1 MFLMKN
7 KLVLFITGC
16 FALVLSSCLK
26 SEDIT
31 SIELVKNCQI
41 ASFKLSSDSISGLDT
56 VKFTI
61 DQLTGRIFNIDSLPY
76 GTEIEKVYCTI
87 TAASSY
93 ALAGI
98 EVSPY
103 AYPDSTYYLSNLSD
117 SIDFSA
123 PVKFVVHAYDQ
134 VTTKVYMAQVNIH
147 QVVPDSMVWSMYA
160 NPMIGIAVKEQKV
173 VAYDYDGSENY
184 FMYVKPAGSDEP
196 YQLYYAPVSAPKDWQ
211 PLSLTGLPSDGL
223 LISQL
228 TEYDD
233 ALYVPA
239 ANGTL
244 YRSEDGLT
252 WGVVENTPSVKYLLG
267 SVKQGTKQPSALA
280 TIVDQEGTL
289 LFYAMNEDKEWIAGD
304 AVPEEFPLTR
314 FSNLQY
320 AAMYHEYL
328 MTAGGRTANNQVVN
342 TTWATMDGL
351 SWVMMASN
359 NARFT
364 EREGAMVV
372 PYDDKLFLIG
382 GFDASNK
389 ALKDMYQSIDYG
401 ISWSLADSMVVLP
414 ADYEARGFS
423 SILVDKEN
431 FVNIFG
437 GKSSDGSNDL
447 NQLWRGR
454 INRLIP
460 KEE

>member
-1 MFLMKN
+1 MKN

-26 SEDIT
+26 SEDVT
-31 SIELVKNCQI
+31 DIELVKNCQI
-41 ASFKLSSDSISGLDT
+41 SSFKLSSDSISGLDT

-61 DQLTGRIFNIDSLPY
+61 DQLTGRIFNIDSLPF
-76 GTEIEKVYCTI
+76 GTKIEKVVCTI

-93 ALAGI
+93 ALSGI

-103 AYPDSTYYLSNLSD
+103 AYPDSTYYLNNLSD
-117 SIDFSA
+117 SINFSA

-160 NPMIGIAVKEQKV
+160 NPMIGITVKDQKV
-173 VAYDYDGSENY
+173 VTYDYNGSENY
-184 FMYVKPAGSDEP
+184 FMYVKPAESGKP
-196 YQLYYAPVSAPKDWQ
+196 YQLYYAPVSAPKGWQ
-211 PLSLTGLPSDGL
+211 SLSLTGLPSDGL
-223 LISQL
+223 LISQI
-228 TEYDD
+228 TEYNN

-239 ANGTL
+239 TNGTL

-252 WGVVENTPSVKYLLG
+252 WSAVENAPSVKYVLG

-280 TIVDQEGTL
+280 TIVDQEGKL
-289 LFYAMNEDKEWIAGD
+289 AFYAMNESMEWIAGD
-304 AVPEEFPLTR
+304 AVPSGFPVTG

-320 AAMYHEYL
+320 AAMYHD
-328 MTAGGRTANNQVVN
+328 NQVVN
-342 TTWATMDGL
+342 TTWATMDGI
-351 SWVMMASN
+351 SWALMASGDAN
-359 NARFT
+359 FT
-364 EREGAMVV
+364 KREGAMITN
-372 PYDDKLFLIG
+372 YDDKFFLIG
-382 GFDASNK
+382 GIDASNK

-401 ISWSLADSMVVLP
+401 ISWSLIDSMVVLP
-414 ADYEARGFS
+414 TDYAARGFS
-423 SILVDKEN
+423 SIIVDKEN

-437 GKSSDGSNDL
+437 GKISTGSNDL

-460 KEE
+460 KE

>member
-1 MFLMKN
+1 MKN

-26 SEDIT
+26 SEDVT
-31 SIELVKNCQI
+31 DIELVKNCQI
-41 ASFKLSSDSISGLDT
+41 SSFKLSSDSISGLDT

-61 DQLTGRIFNIDSLPY
+61 DQLTGRIFNLDSLPY
-76 GTEIEKVYCTI
+76 GTKVEKVLCTI
-87 TAASSY
+87 TAVSSY
-93 ALAGI
+93 ALSGI

-160 NPMIGIAVKEQKV
+160 NPMIGITVKDQKV
-173 VAYDYDGSENY
+173 VTYDYNGSENY
-184 FMYVKPAGSDEP
+184 FMYVKPAESGKP

-211 PLSLTGLPSDGL
+211 SLSLTGLPSDGL
-223 LISQL
+223 LISQI
-228 TEYDD
+228 TEYNN

-239 ANGTL
+239 TNGTL

-252 WGVVENTPSVKYLLG
+252 WSAVENTPSVKRVLG

-280 TIVDQEGTL
+280 TIVDQEGKL
-289 LFYAMNEDKEWIAGD
+289 AFYAMNESMEWIAGD
-304 AVPEEFPLTR
+304 AVPSGFPVTG
-314 FSNLQY
+314 FGNLQY

-328 MTAGGRTANNQVVN
+328 MIASGRTADNQVVN
-342 TTWATMDGL
+342 TTWATMDGI
-351 SWVMMASN
+351 SWTLMTSGEAN
-359 NARFT
+359 FT
-364 EREGAMVV
+364 KREGAMIAN
-372 PYDDKLFLIG
+372 YDNKIFLIG
-382 GFDASNK
+382 GIDASNK

-401 ISWSLADSMVVLP
+401 ISWSLIDSMVVLP
-414 ADYEARGFS
+414 ADYAARGFS
-423 SILVDKEN
+423 SIIVDKEN

-437 GKSSDGSNDL
+437 GKTSTGSNDL

-460 KEE
+460 KE